1 MQASVQPVQKLTVA
15 HLSAAASV
23 QVVFQERK
31 AALELQFV
39 QVLAL
44 VWACWAEF
52 GFFLPWGA
60 TGLAADKACLKSR
73 LECRLN

>member
-1 MQASVQPVQKLTVA
+1 MFGRCRLWGRVQ
-15 HLSAAASV
+15 ASV
-23 QVVFQERK
+23 QVVFQEP

-60 TGLAADKACLKSR
+60 TGLAADKACSELR
-73 LECRLN
+73 LERRLN

>member
-1 MQASVQPVQKLTVA
+1 MR
-15 HLSAAASV
+15 
-23 QVVFQERK
+23 VVFQERK
-31 AALELQFV
+31 AALKLQFV

-60 TGLAADKACLKSR
+60 TGPAADKACLKSR
-73 LECRLN
+73 LERRLN